1 MGALRIPDPVRAPVF
16 PSPSSTQR
24 RRRRAKTT
32 TAKARDAFRS
42 FPILFWAH
50 HHRLSTR
57 WSDRFRKSFIDR
69 DKNAI
74 ASSFQN
80 TLARAF
86 EKRTRKRK
94 KNEEEEEKKEARK
107 QKRTVWRRLSS
118 ARSRGRIG
126 RQQFGSRRTLLLVL
140 CLCVYLKV
148 RTSLHVTPF
157 LCFFFG

>member
-1 MGALRIPDPVRAPVF
+1 MRAPVF

-32 TAKARDAFRS
+32 TAKARDAFCSFFERIIIVSRRAKAIDFESRS
-42 FPILFWAH
+42 SIEIRMRSHLLSKTP
-50 HHRLSTR
+50 RLC
-57 WSDRFRKSFIDR
+57 I
-69 DKNAI
+69 
-74 ASSFQN
+74 
-80 TLARAF
+80 
-86 EKRTRKRK
+86 RK

-148 RTSLHVTPF
+148 RTSLHVTLF
-157 LCFFFG
+157 CVFFG